1 MKSQASHTTRTRTTC
16 MLNPASKASSDQLL
30 STPMGMYVLA
40 DVCVLV
46 YARAAQQHVRLIQGA
61 AQQVDT

>member
-1 MKSQASHTTRTRTTC
+1 